1 MKKLKSFW
9 KKPTETF
16 ELVLSNDINWIK
28 TLLLFGCN
36 GIVFIYYIMKSEGY
50 INIESLQMTI
60 VSILSM
66 VCLGIIYGIISNL
79 IIGFLIKLTGKLF
92 NAENDLKKIYSVL
105 SWSYFP
111 LMISVLFLI
120 PSILTARI
128 ITTDIDT
135 TLKLF
140 LSILIIILMLV
151 QAVFGIWQL
160 ILLFKG
166 LKVAQKLNSLN
177 TILNYLSGTV
187 IFGIFYYFL
196 IKPYL
201 Y

>member
-1 MKKLKSFW
+1 MNKLKSFW

-16 ELVLSNDINWIK
+16 ELVLSKDINWIK

-66 VCLGIIYGIISNL
+66 VILGIIYGIISNL

-105 SWSYFP
+105 SWSYLP

-135 TLKLF
+135 TLKLI

-160 ILLFKG
+160 FLLFKG
-166 LKVAQKLNSLN
+166 LKVAQKLSSLN
-177 TILNYLSGTV
+177 TIFNYLSGTM

>member
-9 KKPTETF
+9 KKPTESF
-16 ELVLSNDINWIK
+16 ELVLSKDINWIK

-36 GIVFIYYIMKSEGY
+36 GIIFIYYIMKSEGL
-50 INIESLQMTI
+50 INIESFKMTI
-60 VSILSM
+60 VSIFSM
-66 VCLGIIYGIISNL
+66 VFLGVIYGIFSNL
-79 IIGFLIKLTGKLF
+79 IVGYLIKLTGKLF

-111 LMISVLFLI
+111 LFISVIFLI
-120 PSILTARI
+120 PSILVARI
-128 ITTDIDT
+128 ITTDIST
-135 TLKLF
+135 TLKLT
-140 LSILIIILMLV
+140 LSILVIILMLV
-151 QAVFGIWQL
+151 QAIFGIWQL

-177 TILNYLSGTV
+177 TIMNYLSGAV

>member
-1 MKKLKSFW
+1 MKRIQSFW

-16 ELVLSNDINWIK
+16 ELILSKKIDWVRVIF
-28 TLLLFGCN
+28 LFGCN
-36 GIVFIYYIMKSEGY
+36 GIIFIYYIMKSEGL
-50 INIESLQMTI
+50 INIENWPMTI
-60 VSILSM
+60 ISILTLVS
-66 VCLGIIYGIISNL
+66 LGLIYGIISNL

-92 NAENDLKKIYSVL
+92 NAKNNLNKIYSVL
-105 SWSYFP
+105 AWSYFP
-111 LMISVLFLI
+111 LFISVLFLI
-120 PSILTARI
+120 PSLLIAKT

-135 TLKLF
+135 TLKLL
-140 LSILIIILMLV
+140 LSFLIIILFLV
-151 QAVFGIWQL
+151 QAIFGIWQL

-177 TILNYLSGTV
+177 TILNYLSGTI

-196 IKPYL
+196 IKPHL

>member
-1 MKKLKSFW
+1 
-9 KKPTETF
+9 
-16 ELVLSNDINWIK
+16 
-28 TLLLFGCN
+28 
-36 GIVFIYYIMKSEGY
+36 MKSEGY

-60 VSILSM
+60 VSILAM
-66 VCLGIIYGIISNL
+66 VSLGIIYGIISNL

-111 LMISVLFLI
+111 LLISVLFLI
-120 PSILTARI
+120 PSILIARI
-128 ITTDIDT
+128 ITTDINT
-135 TLKLF
+135 TLKLT

-166 LKVAQKLNSLN
+166 LKIAQKLNSIN
-177 TILNYLSGTV
+177 TILNYLSGAL

-196 IKPYL
+196 VRPYL

>member
-16 ELVLSNDINWIK
+16 ELVLSKDINWIR

-60 VSILSM
+60 VSILAM
-66 VCLGIIYGIISNL
+66 VSLGIIYGIISNL

-111 LMISVLFLI
+111 LLISVLFLI
-120 PSILTARI
+120 PSILIARI
-128 ITTDIDT
+128 ITTDINT
-135 TLKLF
+135 TLKLT

-166 LKVAQKLNSLN
+166 LKIAQNLNSIN
-177 TILNYLSGTV
+177 TILNYLSGAL

-196 IKPYL
+196 VRPYL

>member
-1 MKKLKSFW
+1 MNKLTSFW

-16 ELVLSNDINWIK
+16 ELVLSKDISWIK
-28 TLLLFGCN
+28 TLLLFSCN
-36 GIVFIYYIMKSEGY
+36 GIVFIYYIMKAQGY

-60 VSILSM
+60 VSILTM
-66 VCLGIIYGIISNL
+66 VSLGIIYGIISNL

-92 NAENDLKKIYSVL
+92 KAKNDLKKIYSAL
-105 SWSYFP
+105 GWSYFP
-111 LMISVLFLI
+111 LLISVIFLI
-120 PSILTARI
+120 PSILIARI
-128 ITTDIDT
+128 ITTDINT
-135 TLKLF
+135 TLKLT

-166 LKVAQKLNSLN
+166 LKIAQKLNSLN
-177 TILNYLSGTV
+177 TILNYLSGTL
-187 IFGIFYYFL
+187 IFGILYYFL
-196 IKPYL
+196 VRPYL

>member
-1 MKKLKSFW
+1 MNKLTSFW

-16 ELVLSNDINWIK
+16 ELVLSKDISWIK
-28 TLLLFGCN
+28 TLLLFSCN
-36 GIVFIYYIMKSEGY
+36 GIVFIYYIMKAEGY

-60 VSILSM
+60 VSILTM
-66 VCLGIIYGIISNL
+66 VSLGIIYGIISNL

-92 NAENDLKKIYSVL
+92 KAENNLKKIYSVL
-105 SWSYFP
+105 GWSYFP
-111 LMISVLFLI
+111 LLISVIFLI

-128 ITTDIDT
+128 ITTDINT
-135 TLKLF
+135 TLKLT

-166 LKVAQKLNSLN
+166 LKIAQKLNSIN
-177 TILNYLSGTV
+177 TILNYLSGAL
-187 IFGIFYYFL
+187 IFGIFYYF
-196 IKPYL
+196 IVRPYL

>member
-16 ELVLSNDINWIK
+16 ELVLSKDINWIR

-60 VSILSM
+60 VSILAM
-66 VCLGIIYGIISNL
+66 VSLGIIYGIISNL

-111 LMISVLFLI
+111 LLISVLFLI
-120 PSILTARI
+120 PSILIARI
-128 ITTDIDT
+128 ITTDINT
-135 TLKLF
+135 TLKLT

-166 LKVAQKLNSLN
+166 LKIAQKLNSIN
-177 TILNYLSGTV
+177 TILNYLSGAL

-196 IKPYL
+196 VRPYL

>member
-1 MKKLKSFW
+1 
-9 KKPTETF
+9 
-16 ELVLSNDINWIK
+16 
-28 TLLLFGCN
+28 
-36 GIVFIYYIMKSEGY
+36 MKSEGL
-50 INIESLQMTI
+50 INIESFKMTI
-60 VSILSM
+60 VSIFSM
-66 VCLGIIYGIISNL
+66 VFLGVIYGIFSNL
-79 IIGFLIKLTGKLF
+79 IVGYLIKLTGKLF

-111 LMISVLFLI
+111 LFISVIFLI
-120 PSILTARI
+120 PSILVARI
-128 ITTDIDT
+128 ITTDIST
-135 TLKLF
+135 TLKLT
-140 LSILIIILMLV
+140 LSILVIILMLV
-151 QAVFGIWQL
+151 QAIFGIWQL

-177 TILNYLSGTV
+177 TIMNYLSGAV

>member
-1 MKKLKSFW
+1 
-9 KKPTETF
+9 
-16 ELVLSNDINWIK
+16 
-28 TLLLFGCN
+28 
-36 GIVFIYYIMKSEGY
+36 MKSEGY

-66 VCLGIIYGIISNL
+66 VILGIIYGIISNL

-105 SWSYFP
+105 SWSYLP

-135 TLKLF
+135 TLKLI

-160 ILLFKG
+160 FLLFKG
-166 LKVAQKLNSLN
+166 LKVAQKLSSLN
-177 TILNYLSGTV
+177 TIFNYLSGTM

>member
-16 ELVLSNDINWIK
+16 ELVLSKDINWIK
-28 TLLLFGCN
+28 TLSLFGCN
-36 GIVFIYYIMKSEGY
+36 GIIFIYYIMKSEGL
-50 INIESLQMTI
+50 INIESFKMTI

-66 VCLGIIYGIISNL
+66 VSLGIIYGIFSNL
-79 IIGFLIKLTGKLF
+79 IVGYLIKLTGKLF

-111 LMISVLFLI
+111 LFFSVLFLI
-120 PSILTARI
+120 PSIIVARI
-128 ITTDIDT
+128 ITTEIDT
-135 TLKLF
+135 TL
-140 LSILIIILMLV
+140 ILILSLLIIVLMLV

-166 LKVAQKLNSLN
+166 LKVAQKLNTLN
-177 TILNYLSGTV
+177 AVLNYLSGAM

-196 IKPYL
+196 IRPYL

>member
-1 MKKLKSFW
+1 MNKLKSFW

-16 ELVLSNDINWIK
+16 ELVLSKDINWIK

-66 VCLGIIYGIISNL
+66 VILGIIYGIISNL

-105 SWSYFP
+105 SWSYLP

-135 TLKLF
+135 TLKLI
-140 LSILIIILMLV
+140 LSILIIMLV

-160 ILLFKG
+160 FLLFKG
-166 LKVAQKLNSLN
+166 LKVAQKLSSLN
-177 TILNYLSGTV
+177 TIFNYLSGTM